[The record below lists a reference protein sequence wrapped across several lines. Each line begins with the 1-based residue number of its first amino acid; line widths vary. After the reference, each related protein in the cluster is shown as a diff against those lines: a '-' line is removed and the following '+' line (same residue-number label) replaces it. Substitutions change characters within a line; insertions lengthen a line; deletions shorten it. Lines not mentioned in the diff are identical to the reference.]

1 MKNIKKKLTKNT
13 TTQHNIPL
21 LSLNDIADITQV
33 NQGFIKI
40 DEELTNHENLKI
52 YNEDGVHGL
61 RYNKDGQ
68 IIQGYNDET
77 NEWEDLQALGSGGIE
92 LSPTPYIDVKVCSEG
107 IEIRWKD
114 ATDVILGNNVFSE
127 WQGTRLIR
135 KENSAPLDENDG
147 EILLNNEEKNKY
159 MNAPYI
165 DNNVYNNK
173 VYFYALFPYSKK
185 NIFNTS
191 VSNIRK
197 IIKTGEEVLDDIQ
210 NGKAI
215 SEINSIALKWSDP
228 EDKENAIWL
237 GTRIVR
243 KIGTPPTNE
252 NDGELIYTSTERNKH
267 VLTPYIDT
275 TANLNE
281 VYYYG
286 IFPFSVGGIFNINI
300 NNVVFNS
307 PSLNKV
313 YSYFIDF
320 SQPDPLNNVEYADD
334 SVEYNSPEEWDQCPL
349 FKKIKP
355 CILKDGK
362 VNYYLNVNN
371 FEETV
376 TGERSN
382 LNGEDGDV
390 MIEFPPISYKIE
402 SVSDSKCKIS
412 ISDDYKLCSNPE
424 WVSEHF
430 KYKKGDDT
438 TTNDYFYSDKFY
450 VSAYTAHVTNDKIV
464 SVVGKSKT
472 NKTVGQIIRDLR
484 KTHKGSGI
492 TYSTFVT
499 HFYFWQLFVFLIILK
514 YKTTYVL
521 SILNLTNNNTTM
533 TGSTSNEPLTNIN
546 PNDSTPKNFCKMFGI
561 EILSGTPLITGG
573 CLLWQKTFNG
583 SLAGET
589 GSRLVADFRVF
600 IMDNYEFLIRGGD
613 AGTPNVLVQSYLCNN
628 KTSTAQERVPV
639 YGEVDGL
646 ISKNLLGNTKKI
658 NNSTNSTY
666 STMFSKFYWHNV
678 PNASINNFYKYYNI
692 IRFDPKIQN
701 FYFPFSNR
709 ITAESNN
716 YIPTTD
722 QMFLNGTYYFHFT
735 FLPEIN

>member
-21 LSLNDIADITQV
+21 ISLNDIADITQV

-52 YNEDGVHGL
+52 YNEEGVHGL

-92 LSPTPYIDVKVCSEG
+92 LSPTPYIDIKVCSEG

-127 WQGTRLIR
+127 WQGTRLIK

-159 MNAPYI
+159 INAPYI
-165 DNNVYNNK
+165 DNNVDNNK

-252 NDGELIYTSTERNKH
+252 NDGEIIYTSTERNKH
-267 VLTPYIDT
+267 ILTPYIDT

-371 FEETV
+371 FEETI

-402 SVSDSKCKIS
+402 SVSDSKCKIF
-412 ISDDYKLCSNPE
+412 ISDDYKLCDNPD

-430 KYKKGDDT
+430 NYGEDGA
-438 TTNDYFYSDKFY
+438 NFYSDKFY
-450 VSAYTAHVTNDKIV
+450 VSAYVAHVANDKIV
-464 SVVGKSKT
+464 SVIGKSKT
-472 NKTVGQIIRDLR
+472 NKTVGQINTFL
-484 KTHKGSGI
+484 KNK
-492 TYSTFVT
+492 YKNMFVT

-514 YKTTYVL
+514 YKTTCVL
-521 SILNLTNNNTTM
+521 SILNLTNNNTTTV

-546 PNDSTPKNFCKMFGI
+546 LNDSTPKDFCKMLGI
-561 EILSGTPLITGG
+561 EILSNTTLITGG
-573 CLLWQKTFNG
+573 CLLWQKTFKG

-589 GSRLVADFRVF
+589 EIRHVADFRVF
-600 IMDNYEFLIRGGD
+600 ITDNKEFITQGQSPEV
-613 AGTPNVLVQSYLCNN
+613 TPARPLQTYQCYN
-628 KTSTAQERVPV
+628 KTSMAHEKVPV
-639 YGEVDGL
+639 YGEVNGL

-658 NNSTNSTY
+658 KNSTNGTY

-678 PNASINNFYKYYNI
+678 LITTTAITFYKYYNI
-692 IRFDPKIQN
+692 IRFDPKIQQ

-709 ITAESNN
+709 ITAESDN
-716 YIPTTD
+716 YIPITN
-722 QMFLNGTYYFHFT
+722 QMVLNGTYYFHFT